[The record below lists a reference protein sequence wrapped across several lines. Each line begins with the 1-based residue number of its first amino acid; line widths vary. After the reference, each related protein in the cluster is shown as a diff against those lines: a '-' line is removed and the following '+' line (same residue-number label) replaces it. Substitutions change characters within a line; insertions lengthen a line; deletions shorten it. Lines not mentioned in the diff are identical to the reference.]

1 MKELKTLV
9 AELKQS
15 PIQESSRSS
24 SSWPSSDAAQSS
36 VPSGQQQRQVQ
47 DNLAQLKKWK
57 ASSADEQTKQWL
69 DTRISELQL
78 QFSRGKSTAQQIESA
93 KEEEKK
99 AQDSIERMSRHVA
112 EVFEKIEAA
121 KARRA
126 AARET
131 ISHLQT
137 KLLTE
142 SAPREPNLP
151 VPVPPEQLLRQ
162 VWDSADEVARSS
174 DLFSAIRRAIFP
186 DLKQMDIETPQCKRP
201 PPSDH
206 EISDVDHVDT
216 ETEAEQMERLMQI
229 QGENSQLVPFRKK
242 VSKKPKS

>member
-15 PIQESSRSS
+15 PVQESSRSS
-24 SSWPSSDAAQSS
+24 SSWLSSAAAQSAL
-36 VPSGQQQRQVQ
+36 PSGQQQRQLQ
-47 DNLAQLKKWK
+47 DILAKLKKWK
-57 ASSADEQTKQWL
+57 ASCADEQTKHWL

-78 QFSRGKSTAQQIESA
+78 QLSRGKSTAQQIEAA

-99 AQDSIERMSRHVA
+99 NQESMERMSRHVS
-112 EVFEKIEAA
+112 EVCEKIEAA
-121 KARRA
+121 EVRRA
-126 AARET
+126 SVRET

-142 SAPREPNLP
+142 SAPREANPP
-151 VPVPPEQLLRQ
+151 SPVPPEQLLRQ

-174 DLFSAIRRAIFP
+174 DLFSAIRRVVLP

-206 EISDVDHVDT
+206 EISDVEQVDT
-216 ETEAEQMERLMQI
+216 ETETEQMERLMQI
-229 QGENSQLVPFRKK
+229 QSENSQSVPFRKK
-242 VSKKPKS
+242 APKKPRS